1 MVLVISSN
9 TKTPATQYISKI
21 QDENIEKNARLLTP
35 YSKMTAAHTK
45 SKKFLEIIWIQMFY
59 KYFIQKIIIFYCI
72 FSNSLTDLL
81 CNLRI

>member
-1 MVLVISSN
+1 M
-9 TKTPATQYISKI
+9 KTSRKMT
-21 QDENIEKNARLLTP
+21 RLLTP

-45 SKKFLEIIWIQMFY
+45 SKKFLEIIWKQMFY
-59 KYFIQKIIIFYCI
+59 KYSIQKIVFFYCI